1 MKSKLSRKAQ
11 ARNRLMRNQLS
22 SLILFESV
30 TTTVAKAKALKAEAQ
45 SLVSKLN
52 SSTDEVS
59 TKRYISSV
67 LYGGAQL
74 KAFDKRLELLSIRTF
89 KLHERFGDGAP
100 RMIVKL
106 IIKESAKA
114 ETKKES
120 KTTKSKK

>member
-1 MKSKLSRKAQ
+1 MKIKLSRKAQ

-45 SLVSKLN
+45 SLISKLN
-52 SSTDEVS
+52 SSTDEVN
-59 TKRYISSV
+59 TKRYINSV

-74 KAFDKRLELLSIRTF
+74 KAYDKRSDFESIKTY
-89 KLHERFGDGAP
+89 KLDERFGDGAP

-106 IIKESAKA
+106 VVAQAKKVEA
-114 ETKKES
+114 KKES
-120 KTTKSKK
+120 KPTKSKK